1 MQKFWKTAFVGL
13 AAVSALLGGTARAAG
28 EAWPT
33 KPITFVVPFTPGGI
47 TDNTSRVLA
56 KIVGDKL
63 GQPVVVDNRPGAGGS
78 IGVEAAS
85 RQAPDGYTMI
95 YGTQGTQ
102 AANLALYKNIRYDPV
117 KDFVPVHAMSETPL
131 ILVINPNRPFK
142 TVPELIAYA
151 KANPGKLNFGSAGP
165 GTGTHLTAELFQ
177 VATGIKMTHVPY
189 KGSSPALTDLM
200 AGNLDLMF
208 DYPVVVMPFV
218 QAGKL
223 KPLAMT
229 GRARL
234 SVMPEVPTVGELGF
248 PRAESTAWSAVFVPA
263 KTPPEVV
270 KKLGD
275 AIALAIVDPEMLQ
288 VTEKFGSVPLKD
300 LRDARLGEF
309 VKTEMV
315 RWREVVQQSGARI
328 D

>member
-28 EAWPT
+28 EAWPA

-234 SVMPEVPTVGELGF
+234 SVMPEVPTVGELGL
-248 PRAESTAWSAVFVPA
+248 PRAESSAWSAVFVPA

-300 LRDARLGEF
+300 LRDAKLGEF

>member
-1 MQKFWKTAFVGL
+1 MCIRD
-13 AAVSALLGGTARAAG
+13 S
-28 EAWPT
+28 
-33 KPITFVVPFTPGGI
+33 
-47 TDNTSRVLA
+47 A

-85 RQAPDGYTMI
+85 RQPPDGYTMI